1 MLKRMIDACLL
12 KASVYE
18 EVEHDTHS
26 TLQAVLVVIVV
37 SIAVV
42 LGTYTLAR
50 ENIIYAVVMG
60 IMVGFVH
67 WAVIAF
73 VTYIVGTKIFNTE
86 NTHANWSQMSRAI
99 AFAQTPGL
107 FMVFCFLPG
116 IFLPVIF
123 NSSIGMIVFIWRL
136 CTTTVAVRQVLDYD
150 HLTRKVIFF
159 QSSTWRA
166 LAVVILSYL
175 IVIILIAVIASIVGV
190 SQ

>member
-18 EVEHDTHS
+18 EVEHDTNA

-42 LGTYTLAR
+42 LGSYMLIR
-50 ENIIYAVVMG
+50 ENIIFAVVMG
-60 IMVGFVH
+60 IIFGFVH

-116 IFLPVIF
+116 IFLPGIV
-123 NSSIGMIVFIWRL
+123 NSIGLIVFIWRL

-150 HLTRKVIFF
+150 HLTRKVIFL

-175 IVIILIAVIASIVGV
+175 IVIIPIVMITNIVGV
-190 SQ
+190 SP

>member
-42 LGTYTLAR
+42 LGSYMLIR
-50 ENIIYAVVMG
+50 ENIIFAVVMG
-60 IMVGFVH
+60 IIFGFVH

-116 IFLPVIF
+116 IFLPGIV
-123 NSSIGMIVFIWRL
+123 NSIGLIVFIWRL

-150 HLTRKVIFF
+150 HLTRKVIFL